1 MSPLPPSDPL
11 DGGQPGPHPSYIQI
25 AKPYVFESRIQECM
39 LAAGITEARDEDIR
53 LQAVAWIDTVRRAM
67 HLPVRTYNTA
77 VVYFHKYRLLHPDN
91 TGFID
96 AAAAA
101 LFTACKIEDTLKKSR
116 DILCAAHNEKLT
128 APEQVTPDDPIFE
141 NHAKIIIGIERLM
154 LEASGF
160 DFRNRY
166 PQRLVLKLAKIYGA
180 DKAIVGKTAYNMSL
194 DLYRTF
200 VPLKQTTPTMAIACV
215 ELAGRLLGKPITD
228 LESGKDYELWKLT
241 RQEVME
247 TLLDLLD
254 LYTHHRSSTIVGQ
267 DHALEEFISIRIALN
282 QEASAKKLARFARS
296 NREKSTTNDVITNGM
311 KEKKASQGLTSP
323 RSIASP
329 KDIKSPQPI
338 GLTSVTGTPVQGK
351 PGLKEGT
358 VRFMLDPERARDE
371 KHAVAEFFKMDEEEY
386 EVEVEN
392 DRRRDSAICMS
403 SQIIEGSEN
412 VPHLHV
418 DIKQDHDETTEDCR
432 QGCLMEQGEHLSWDD
447 SMVAAEEDGNWD
459 IWQEPTKRY
468 SKMPLPDQ
476 KLAFEAA
483 LRGSDGPLASIH
495 RVGVRSRTHVDQENY
510 PRATGDGFTAKVL
523 SSQTKQSP
531 KVPLAEQGI
540 AFQAAYERRHS
551 VAPYI
556 RVGAFK
562 NGQQND
568 DIRVKGAAA
577 AATQHGISVQDGQR
591 KNSSKKGHEHRS
603 RQEIPRYSQF

>member
-1 MSPLPPSDPL
+1 MSPLQPSDPL
-11 DGGQPGPHPSYIQI
+11 DGNQPGPHPSYIQI
-25 AKPYVFESRIQECM
+25 AKPYVFESRIQECI

-53 LQAVAWIDTVRRAM
+53 LQAVAWIDTVRRVM

-77 VVYFHKYRLLHPDN
+77 VVYFHKFRLLHPDN

-166 PQRLVLKLAKIYGA
+166 PQRLVLKFAKIYGV
-180 DKAIVGKTAYNMSL
+180 DKVTVGKTAYNMSL

-215 ELAGRLLGKPITD
+215 ELAGRMLGKPVPD

-267 DHALEEFISIRIALN
+267 DHALEGFISIRIALN
-282 QEASAKKLARFARS
+282 QEASAKKLPRFALS
-296 NREKSTTNDVITNGM
+296 NREKATTKDVITNGV
-311 KEKKASQGLTSP
+311 KEKKDSQGLTSP

-371 KHAVAEFFKMDEEEY
+371 KHTVAEFFKMDEEEY

-392 DRRRDSAICMS
+392 DRKRDSAICMS
-403 SQIIEGSEN
+403 PQFIGGSEN
-412 VPHLHV
+412 APHLYV
-418 DIKQDHDETTEDCR
+418 DIEQDHDETIGDCGR
-432 QGCLMEQGEHLSWDD
+432 GYLVEQENTYHQKNY
-447 SMVAAEEDGNWD
+447 MVADHEDWNWD
-459 IWQEPTKRY
+459 IWREPTKRV

-476 KLAFEAA
+476 KLAFKAA
-483 LRGSDGPLASIH
+483 LRRSDGLLAGIN
-495 RVGVRSRTHVDQENY
+495 RPAIRSRIHVDQENH
-510 PRATGDGFTAKVL
+510 PRATGDGFKAKVL
-523 SSQTKQSP
+523 SSPTKQLP
-531 KVPLAEQGI
+531 KVPLAEQGT
-540 AFQAAYERRHS
+540 AFQAALERCDG

-562 NGQQND
+562 NGRQDQ

-577 AATQHGISVQDGQR
+577 AAKQHEVSVQDRQR
-591 KNSSKKGHEHRS
+591 KNSSQKGQNRRS
-603 RQEIPRYSQF
+603 Q

>member
-1 MSPLPPSDPL
+1 
-11 DGGQPGPHPSYIQI
+11 
-25 AKPYVFESRIQECM
+25 M

-53 LQAVAWIDTVRRAM
+53 LQAVSWIDNVRRAM

-77 VVYFHKYRLLHPDN
+77 VVYFHKFRLLHPDN
-91 TGFID
+91 TGYID

-128 APEQVTPDDPIFE
+128 ASEQVTPDDPMFE

-166 PQRLVLKLAKIYGA
+166 PQRLVLKLAKLYSA
-180 DKAIVGKTAYNMSL
+180 NKTSVGKTAYKMSL

-200 VPLKQTTPTMAIACV
+200 APLKQTTPTMAFACV
-215 ELAGRLLGKPITD
+215 ELAGRVLGNSISE
-228 LESGKDYELWKLT
+228 LESGKDYEQWKIT

-247 TLLDLLD
+247 TLLDLVD

-282 QEASAKKLARFARS
+282 QEASAEKLARFTQS
-296 NREKSTTNDVITNGM
+296 NREKAMTNGSATTNGV
-311 KEKKASQGLTSP
+311 KEKVDPKGLTSP

-371 KHAVAEFFKMDEEEY
+371 KQTVADFFKMDEEEY

-392 DRRRDSAICMS
+392 DRRRGSGICMS
-403 SQIIEGSEN
+403 SPGVAGAQTPPPFCVGNQHQSEN
-412 VPHLHV
+412 VEHSRDERHV
-418 DIKQDHDETTEDCR
+418 AQEDYDYHKKYPVPMKEGGDRETQPDI
-432 QGCLMEQGEHLSWDD
+432 
-447 SMVAAEEDGNWD
+447 
-459 IWQEPTKRY
+459 TKRS
-468 SKMPLPDQ
+468 SKVPLPDQ
-476 KLAFEAA
+476 ELAFKAA
-483 LRGSDGPLASIH
+483 LQGSDGPTTTIRRELYRSPGH
-495 RVGVRSRTHVDQENY
+495 DGKENDTGVVGL
-510 PRATGDGFTAKVL
+510 GFKTL
-523 SSQTKQSP
+523 DSSSQRKRTP
-531 KVPLAEQGI
+531 KMPLVEQGM
-540 AFQAAYERRHS
+540 AFQATLVRSDSNSPTKRRRTFQDCTQTKS
-551 VAPYI
+551 VRI
-556 RVGAFK
+556 
-562 NGQQND
+562 
-568 DIRVKGAAA
+568 KGAAQA
-577 AATQHGISVQDGQR
+577 AAAR
-591 KNSSKKGHEHRS
+591 KM
-603 RQEIPRYSQF
+603 Q